1 MKKELSQVN
10 EIKIGIEL
18 FSPCQRYDP
27 VNCPNDYIVTTVEEI
42 YEKNGSII
50 IVDSDGDLLR
60 FDWVGKNFFLSKK
73 AMVDR
78 FSNSCPNG
86 LTGRKDI

>member
-27 VNCPNDYIVTTVEEI
+27 VNFPNEYIVTTVEEI
-42 YEKNGSII
+42 YEKNGYIY

-60 FDWVGKNFFLSKK
+60 FDWLGKDFFLSEK
-73 AMVDR
+73 AMVER
-78 FSNSCPNG
+78 FG
-86 LTGRKDI
+86 